1 MEIFFRGESGQKSM
15 SSKRFLAR
23 GGQVSEGV
31 TVVEI
36 SSIYYWMP
44 VEDTNFTVGIVVAV
58 GDKEETLGIQ
68 PIPSG
73 K

>member
-1 MEIFFRGESGQKSM
+1 M
-15 SSKRFLAR
+15 
-23 GGQVSEGV
+23 SEGV

-36 SSIYYWMP
+36 PSIFYWMP
-44 VEDTNFTVGIVVAV
+44 VEETHFAVGIVVAV

>member
-1 MEIFFRGESGQKSM
+1 
-15 SSKRFLAR
+15 
-23 GGQVSEGV
+23 VSEGV

-36 SSIYYWMP
+36 PSIYYWMP
-44 VEDTNFTVGIVVAV
+44 VEETNFSVGIVVAV
-58 GDKEETLGIQ
+58 GDKEEILGIQ